1 MRKLEETAGQN
12 LRRTKVQEAILLT
25 LATASRIG
33 TDLLLKQALDRLLGT
48 DFSTTPPRRS
58 EIVKS
63 AASRLTKKGLV
74 VYKDGY
80 HILTKAGKGILDK
93 WHMSRYEIRQPKKW
107 DKRWRIIIFDIPE
120 NKKLMRDQARN
131 ILREAGFQRLQ
142 DSVWVYPY
150 DCEDVIGLMKI
161 DLGIGK
167 YLLYIIADQIEND
180 RFLRMDFDLIK

>member
-1 MRKLEETAGQN
+1 MGKLEELTRKN
-12 LRRTKVQEAILLT
+12 IRRTKLKEAII
-25 LATASRIG
+25 SYIVSGGRIG
-33 TDLLLKQALDRLLGT
+33 GDLLIKQVADDLLGT

-150 DCEDVIGLMKI
+150 DCEDVI
-161 DLGIGK
+161 
-167 YLLYIIADQIEND
+167 
-180 RFLRMDFDLIK
+180 